1 MMVTDPI
8 ADMLTRIRNGIHARH
23 EAVEMPASKMKLEL
37 AKILKAE
44 GYIKNFKVVQDQKQ
58 GLLKLFLKYDDDR
71 QSAID
76 SIRRISKPGR
86 RIYSG
91 VDDIPKVKNGLG
103 IAIISTSRGIMTDRR
118 AREEKVGG
126 EVLCTIW

>member
-1 MMVTDPI
+1 MVTDPI

-58 GLLKLFLKYDDDR
+58 GLLKLFLKYDDNR
-71 QSAID
+71 LSAID

-86 RIYSG
+86 RVYSG
-91 VDDIPKVKNGLG
+91 VDDIPNVKNGLG

-118 AREEKVGG
+118 AREEKIGG

>member
-1 MMVTDPI
+1 MVTDPI
-8 ADMLTRIRNGIHARH
+8 ADFLTRIRNGIHARH
-23 EAVEMPASKMKLEL
+23 EAVEMPASKMKLEM

-58 GLLKLFLKYDDDR
+58 GLLKLFLKYDDER
-71 QSAID
+71 VAAIG

-86 RIYSG
+86 RVYAGSEK
-91 VDDIPKVKNGLG
+91 IPQVKNGLG
-103 IAIISTSRGIMTDRR
+103 IAIISTSKGVMTDRR

>member
-1 MMVTDPI
+1 MVTDPI
-8 ADMLTRIRNGIHARH
+8 ADFLTRIRNGIHARH

-58 GLLKLFLKYDDDR
+58 GLLKLFLKYDDER
-71 QSAID
+71 VAAIG
-76 SIRRISKPGR
+76 SIRRVSKPGR
-86 RIYSG
+86 RVYAG
-91 VDDIPKVKNGLG
+91 NEDLPKVKNGLG
-103 IAIISTSRGIMTDRR
+103 IAIISTSKGVMTDRR

-126 EVLCTIW
+126 EVLCAIW